1 MALAVIYDPRGHTF
15 DSWASLMCEA
25 YADQQLEIPNERTDW
40 RLWGEGLKGIDTFS
54 VDGIPAPS
62 AFEDWQLWAQSL
74 VNVIN
79 QRV

>member
-25 YADQQLEIPNERTDW
+25 YAEQQLSIPDSQTDW
-40 RLWGEGLKGIDTFS
+40 RLWGEGLKGIDTFG
-54 VDGIPAPS
+54 VDGIPAP
-62 AFEDWQLWAQSL
+62 AVFEDWQLWAESL
-74 VNVIN
+74 VNVVN